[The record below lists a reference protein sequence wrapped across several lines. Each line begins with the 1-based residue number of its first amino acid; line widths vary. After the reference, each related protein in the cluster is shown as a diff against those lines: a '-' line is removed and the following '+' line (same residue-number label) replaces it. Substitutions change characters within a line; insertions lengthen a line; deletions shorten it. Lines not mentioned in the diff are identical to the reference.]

1 MSSRCL
7 CLLAAVSA
15 STVLA
20 QTPTPNYTDGIL
32 AVVNDEM
39 ITVYD
44 VAAQNVMVE
53 RKIISSYSPEQMADP
68 EIRRQIQ
75 ERISKSRYSV
85 VVDIINE
92 KLIYAEFESN
102 GYKLPSHVIEK
113 RIDEIVRNNH
123 QGNWDEF
130 GRRLEQTE
138 ITMDEFREQI
148 QRGIAVDYLLIQ
160 EVHKQARVS
169 RQAVENFYNNHQANY
184 TKASRVRLELISVPT
199 AADAK
204 NVLEKHDGGAKFA
217 DLAEQHSNHPSRKNG
232 GNLGMMAVKDMAPSF
247 RDAFNSLTVGAISK
261 PFEFEGNTV
270 ILRVAQ
276 VKGAN
281 VRPLEEVADDIEG
294 ILKRQQR
301 KLRKREYIQSLRAQ
315 NYVKIFFKTPMQP
328 KKKG

>member
-1 MSSRCL
+1 MTIRCFY
-7 CLLAAVSA
+7 LLAAVSA
-15 STVLA
+15 ATVLA

-53 RKIISSYSPEQMADP
+53 RKIISSYTPKQMADP

-102 GYKLPSHVIEK
+102 GYKLPSNIIEK
-113 RIDEIVRNNH
+113 RIDEIVRNDH
-123 QGNWDEF
+123 QGDWDAF

-138 ITMDEFREQI
+138 MTMDEFREQI
-148 QRGIAVDYLLIQ
+148 QRNIAVDYLLMQ

-169 RQAVENFYNNHQANY
+169 RQAMENYYNNHQANY

-204 NVLEKHDGGAKFA
+204 DVLEKHDGGV
-217 DLAEQHSNHPSRKNG
+217 P
-232 GNLGMMAVKDMAPSF
+232 AV
-247 RDAFNSLTVGAISK
+247 
-261 PFEFEGNTV
+261 
-270 ILRVAQ
+270 
-276 VKGAN
+276 
-281 VRPLEEVADDIEG
+281 
-294 ILKRQQR
+294 
-301 KLRKREYIQSLRAQ
+301 
-315 NYVKIFFKTPMQP
+315 
-328 KKKG
+328 

>member
-1 MSSRCL
+1 MTIRCFY
-7 CLLAAVSA
+7 LLAAVSA
-15 STVLA
+15 ATVLA

-53 RKIISSYSPEQMADP
+53 RKIISSYTPKQMADP

-102 GYKLPSHVIEK
+102 GYKLPSNIIEK
-113 RIDEIVRNNH
+113 RIDEIVRNDH
-123 QGNWDEF
+123 QGDWDAF

-138 ITMDEFREQI
+138 MTMDEFREQI
-148 QRGIAVDYLLIQ
+148 QRNIAVDYLLMQ

-169 RQAVENFYNNHQANY
+169 RQAVENYYNNHQANY

-204 NVLEKHDGGAKFA
+204 DVLEKLGVNDPVFDVAKELEQIALNDPYFIEKKLYPNVDFYSGVILSAIGFPTEMFTVLFA
-217 DLAEQHSNHPSRKNG
+217 LAR
-232 GNLGMMAVKDMAPSF
+232 
-247 RDAFNSLTVGAISK
+247 TVGW
-261 PFEFEGNTV
+261 
-270 ILRVAQ
+270 VAQ
-276 VKGAN
+276 WNEMISDPAQKIG
-281 VRPLEEVADDIEG
+281 RPRQLYTGPTQRDYVPVD
-294 ILKRQQR
+294 KR
-301 KLRKREYIQSLRAQ
+301 
-315 NYVKIFFKTPMQP
+315 
-328 KKKG
+328 